1 MLPPISEVLER
12 MIQPKPATIG
22 EILSLSKQF
31 VVPKYQRGYA
41 WDKSEASEFLG
52 DLQSEADAGRGLFL
66 GTLIFDVTGEKEKK
80 MIIVDGQQRLT
91 TVLFLLIACRN
102 LARKIKDEG
111 IAQQT
116 QQRITFVDPTNAKSL
131 GPLLIAS
138 ESIKDVFDAMCDY
151 SWKGKFSL
159 KVGKRQ
165 INRVKPI
172 YDLFADFLG
181 NQDATQLSRLL
192 EAIYKTRVIR
202 IDIEGEEEAFS
213 IFERTNARGADLE
226 ISDLLKNYLY
236 QQRVLDL
243 DDKWSQII
251 GNSKGTILKMLKYFY
266 VSRKGY
272 VSKSELYRKLKQYCR
287 EIGGADKLV
296 EELRKF
302 SEFYAVVRKEEGP
315 EVIRKHF
322 DLLGCKSVS
331 TDQDKY
337 EKVHI
342 ALQGLRLFK
351 ISQIYPLVDA
361 AFTCF
366 VRTGACNNRTQ
377 SKVLIKLL
385 DAMEKYHFI
394 NNAVCD
400 RIGNEVEKLYAG
412 YCEKYAL
419 SKDFDKTTHD
429 FIAALRKQLASED
442 EFTTRFCQIT
452 YSSQNI
458 GLIAYIFDRINNLG
472 LAPGERIPI
481 FSPQPSTKR
490 KNHNIEHF
498 YPQKP
503 DEDVSLD
510 PETRESIDNIG
521 NLLVVSFRANSSL
534 GNLPPRKKIEKMTG
548 ELAKK
553 IQNMAYIKTFIQKY
567 EKAFDSWDKKAI
579 AERASQLATEA
590 YREVWKIN

>member
-1 MLPPISEVLER
+1 

-22 EILSLSKQF
+22 EILTLSKQF
-31 VVPKYQRGYA
+31 LVPEFQRGYA

-66 GTLIFDVTGEKEKK
+66 GTLIFDISGEKEKK

-91 TVLFLLIACRN
+91 TILLLLIACRN
-102 LARKIKDEG
+102 LAKEIKAEG

-138 ESIKDVFDAMCDY
+138 ESIKDVFESMCDY
-151 SWKGKFSL
+151 GWEGKFPL
-159 KVGKRQ
+159 KIGTKTVKRQ
-165 INRVKPI
+165 INRVKPV
-172 YDLFADFLG
+172 YDLFDDFLRNHDG
-181 NQDATQLSRLL
+181 AQLSRLL

-236 QQRVLDL
+236 QQRVPAL
-243 DDKWSQII
+243 DDKWSEII

-272 VSKSELYRKLKQYCR
+272 VSKSELYRKLKEYCR
-287 EIGGADKLV
+287 ETGGADKLV

-302 SEFYAVVRKEEGP
+302 SEFYAAVRKEEGP
-315 EVIRKHF
+315 EVIRRYF
-322 DLLGCKSVS
+322 ESLACKSVS

-337 EKVHI
+337 ERVHI

-361 AFTCF
+361 AITCF

-377 SKVLIKLL
+377 SKMLIKLL
-385 DAMEKYHFI
+385 DTMEKYHFI

-419 SKDFDKTTHD
+419 SKDFDKTTND
-429 FIAALRKQLASED
+429 FIAALRKQLASEE
-442 EFTTRFCQIT
+442 EFTTRFSQIT
-452 YSSQNI
+452 YSPQNI
-458 GLIAYIFDRINNLG
+458 SLIAYIFDRINNFG

-510 PETRESIDNIG
+510 PETREALDNIG

-534 GNLPPRKKIEKMTG
+534 GNLPPRKKVEKMTG

-553 IQNMAYIKTFIQKY
+553 IQNMPYIKTFIQKY

-579 AERASQLATEA
+579 QERANQLATEA
-590 YREVWKIN
+590 YREVWKIS